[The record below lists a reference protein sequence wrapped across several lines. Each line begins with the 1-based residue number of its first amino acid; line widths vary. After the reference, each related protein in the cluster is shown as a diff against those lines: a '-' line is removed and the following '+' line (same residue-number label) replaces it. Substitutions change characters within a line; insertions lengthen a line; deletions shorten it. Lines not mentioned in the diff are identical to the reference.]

1 MNNEKKKDDKEL
13 KFLINQKFD
22 ELDELMIDY
31 LTVIKNRGGTLGFCV
46 GCIHEKLKYYRAYL
60 NSMCGKFPPYNL

>member
-13 KFLINQKFD
+13 KILINQKFD

-46 GCIHEKLKYYRAYL
+46 GCIHEKIKYYRAYL
-60 NSMCGKFPPYNL
+60 NSMCGKFPSY

>member
-1 MNNEKKKDDKEL
+1 MNNEKKKDDKEI
-13 KFLINQKFD
+13 KILINQKFD

-46 GCIHEKLKYYRAYL
+46 GCIHEKLKYYRVYL
-60 NSMCGKFPPYNL
+60 NSMCGKFPPY

>member
-1 MNNEKKKDDKEL
+1 MMNNEKKKDDKEI
-13 KFLINQKFD
+13 KILINQKFD

-46 GCIHEKLKYYRAYL
+46 GCIHEKLKYYRGRL
-60 NSMCGKFPPYNL
+60 NNMCGKFPPY

>member
-13 KFLINQKFD
+13 KILINQKFD

-46 GCIHEKLKYYRAYL
+46 GSIHEKLKYYRGRL
-60 NSMCGKFPPYNL
+60 NNMCGKFPPY